1 MRLTPRGSEPPQPG
15 SKKAAAS
22 STKRTTAL
30 LRDGGPPEGGVRPH
44 GAAHLLSSAAG
55 RAAHT

>member
-1 MRLTPRGSEPPQPG
+1 MRLTPRGSKPPQPG

-30 LRDGGPPEGGVRPH
+30 LRGEARQQEG
-44 GAAHLLSSAAG
+44 
-55 RAAHT
+55 